1 MTAGFTLA
9 IRSANP
15 AGPCWLCDVA
25 VAAKA
30 GAESWPYPDGPP
42 NSMAEPS
49 SATEPSS
56 VRRRADKNLRL
67 GCSFITVMIVSLQN
81 NVEPYWLSWRVAH
94 VALRGPVGRINFVL
108 GMLIRRN
115 ARRDENGRKLIC
127 PTKRKLRMRV
137 MRKLPVVPIAA
148 CARRCRKTQINS
160 TFAPSRLCKRGASRS
175 SRVLEAGC
183 DGREW
188 RRKTCDCPCVGE

>member
-56 VRRRADKNLRL
+56 VRRRADKNLRF

-115 ARRDENGRKLIC
+115 ARRDENGRKRARNKPSNHRAGNVLAQK
-127 PTKRKLRMRV
+127 PQQNQSEMLLVFT
-137 MRKLPVVPIAA
+137 VV
-148 CARRCRKTQINS
+148 
-160 TFAPSRLCKRGASRS
+160 SRS
-175 SRVLEAGC
+175 ANYQ
-183 DGREW
+183 
-188 RRKTCDCPCVGE
+188 PH

>member
-94 VALRGPVGRINFVL
+94 VALRGPVERINFVL

-137 MRKLPVVPIAA
+137 MRKLPVVPICRTYAA
-148 CARRCRKTQINS
+148 LSKDPNQNDHPRVPPRQ
-160 TFAPSRLCKRGASRS
+160 RGVSRS
-175 SRVLEAGC
+175 SRHVEAGC
-183 DGREW
+183 DGRDTSSDE
-188 RRKTCDCPCVGE
+188 